1 MLVDQTVRSSDFT
14 SIGGDGFRLKAN
26 ADGTYDDPT
35 IYGAYIRGAKLSG
48 SYASPDSMKI
58 IANGYEYNYGRV
70 YYRDFNIYDGDSI
83 IESNLFYSH
92 SYSSGYIAS
101 RICNPS
107 SSLIEISI
115 LAIVGGDNLCYL
127 DRQVDGG
134 SWVQLASFSIN
145 SVAYTGL
152 HVDTAIPSTYSTIR
166 YRARSNS
173 PSNFVGSVKNL
184 SILLFNI

>member
-1 MLVDQTVRSSDFT
+1 VNTVLASTNTVIDGGRITTGYINANRIDATTISASNMLVNQTVRSSDFT
-14 SIGGDGFRLKAN
+14 TVGGAGFRLKSN
-26 ADGTYDDPT
+26 AAGTYDDPT

-83 IESNLFYSH
+83 VESNLFYSH
-92 SYSSGYIAS
+92 SYSS
-101 RICNPS
+101 
-107 SSLIEISI
+107 
-115 LAIVGGDNLCYL
+115 
-127 DRQVDGG
+127 
-134 SWVQLASFSIN
+134 
-145 SVAYTGL
+145 L

-173 PSNFVGSVKNL
+173 SNNFVGSVKNL